1 MSLDIKFTP
10 ELVVSI
16 AGLVFIGLIVLG
28 VASFLYSRKLR
39 PKKFRKKWG
48 KIKAK
53 LPKQDQWREA
63 LIEADK
69 LLDKA
74 LKKKKYSGKTV
85 GEKLV
90 KAEKIFSDK
99 DEVWF
104 GHKLS
109 RTAQEKP
116 DLKLKKAD
124 MKRALIGL
132 QKGLKDLGAL

>member
-1 MSLDIKFTP
+1 MDLNIKFTP
-10 ELVVSI
+10 ELIALLVVGVFLALVI
-16 AGLVFIGLIVLG
+16 LGLLAF
-28 VASFLYSRKLR
+28 FYSKKLR
-39 PKKFRKKWG
+39 PKKIRKKWN

-63 LIEADK
+63 LAEADK
-69 LLDKA
+69 LLDEA
-74 LKKKKYSGKTV
+74 LKKKNYTGKTV

-90 KAEKIFSDK
+90 KAEKIFTDK

-109 RTAQEKP
+109 RAAQEKP
-116 DLKLKKAD
+116 DMKLKKTD

-132 QKGLKDLGAL
+132 QRGLKDLRAL

>member
-28 VASFLYSRKLR
+28 VAAFLYSRKLR

-48 KIKAK
+48 RIKAK

>member
-1 MSLDIKFTP
+1 MNLNVRFTP
-10 ELVVSI
+10 EFVVSATVAVLITLVV
-16 AGLVFIGLIVLG
+16 LILL
-28 VASFLYSRKLR
+28 AFLYSRKLR
-39 PKKFRKKWG
+39 PRKFKKKWN
-48 KIKAK
+48 KIKSK
-53 LPKQDQWREA
+53 LPRQNQWKEA

-69 LLDKA
+69 LLDNA
-74 LKKKKYSGKTV
+74 LRKKKYTGKTV

-90 KAEKIFSDK
+90 KAEKIFTDK

-109 RTAQEKP
+109 RAVAEKP

-132 QKGLKDLGAL
+132 QRGLKDLGAL

>member
-1 MSLDIKFTP
+1 MNIDIKFTL
-10 ELVVSI
+10 ELVVVIIVVTFMSLLI
-16 AGLVFIGLIVLG
+16 LVLL
-28 VASFLYSRKLR
+28 AFLYSKKLR
-39 PKKFRKKWG
+39 PKKFRKKWN

-53 LPKQDQWREA
+53 LPKQERWKEA

-69 LLDKA
+69 LLDIA
-74 LKKKKYSGKTV
+74 LKKKNYTGKTV

-90 KAEKIFSDK
+90 KAEKIFTDK

-109 RTAQEKP
+109 KAIQEKP
-116 DLKLKKAD
+116 NLKLKKAD

-132 QKGLKDLGAL
+132 QRGLKDLGAL

>member
-1 MSLDIKFTP
+1 MNFNIKFTP
-10 ELVVSI
+10 ELIVSI
-16 AGLVFIGLIVLG
+16 TVIAFVVLIFIILLV
-28 VASFLYSRKLR
+28 FLYSRKLR
-39 PKKFRKKWG
+39 PRKFRKKWG

-53 LPKQDQWREA
+53 LPRQTQWREA

-69 LLDKA
+69 LLDNA
-74 LKKKKYSGKTV
+74 LKKKKYTGKTV

-90 KAEKIFSDK
+90 KAEKVFTDK

-109 RTAQEKP
+109 RAAAEKP
-116 DLKLKKAD
+116 DMKLKKAD